1 MKTDKMRS
9 IWGGNLNKREVR
21 RRIKII
27 KIKNDEKKTG
37 TGTSCNWGSVA
48 DC

>member
-1 MKTDKMRS
+1 MKTDKMRP
-9 IWGGNLNKREVR
+9 IWGGGNLNLKRS
-21 RRIKII
+21 KKDKDN
-27 KIKNDEKKTG
+27 KIKNDEKRTG

>member
-1 MKTDKMRS
+1 MKTDRMRP
-9 IWGGNLNKREVR
+9 IWGNLSRKRS
-21 RRIKII
+21 KKKDKDN
-27 KIKNDEKKTG
+27 KIKNDEERTG